1 MIDLH
6 THSNFSDGT
15 DSPAEL
21 INKALAAGVKI
32 IALTDHDSVA
42 GIAQASAALRP
53 GISLVPGAEI
63 SCQSEDGVSVHMLA
77 EIGR

>member
-15 DSPAEL
+15 DSPSQL
-21 INKALAAGVKI
+21 INKALAAGVTT

-42 GIAQASAALRP
+42 GINEARNAALRN

-63 SCQSEDGVSVHMLA
+63 SCQTDDG
-77 EIGR
+77 